1 MVKETR
7 ELDGLIDDRYVPSSI
22 ERKKALLMYFFV
34 GIVAALSKDEISVY
48 EMFHLKQAMGRRMSF
63 FITLIFSV
71 MFVFIPYLWVLPV
84 FVFICYFVIW
94 IIFAKQAREWR
105 YVINEDKIV
114 MPIFAWLWWWMVS
127 IFELDITWDYEEEVE
142 Q

>member
-34 GIVAALSKDEISVY
+34 GIVAALSKEEVSVY
-48 EMFHLKQAMGRRMSF
+48 EMFHLKQSMGRWMSF
-63 FITLIFSV
+63 FVSLIVGIVFI
-71 MFVFIPYLWVLPV
+71 FIPYLWILPV
-84 FVFICYFVIW
+84 FVFICFLIVW

-105 YVINEDKIV
+105 YVINEDKIL

-127 IFELDITWDYEEEVE
+127 IFELDVDEEDEYEEE
-142 Q
+142 